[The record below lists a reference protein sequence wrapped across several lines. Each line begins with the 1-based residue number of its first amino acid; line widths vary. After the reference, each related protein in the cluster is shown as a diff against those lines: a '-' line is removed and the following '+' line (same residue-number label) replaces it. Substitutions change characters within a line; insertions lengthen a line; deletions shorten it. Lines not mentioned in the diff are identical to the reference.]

1 MVASP
6 QQRPS
11 SMVCLK
17 RELFTEIIENAVAA
31 SSIAAPT
38 ILGLSIDGCI
48 KNCNVGYLRKLQGI
62 GALLTILTASFLSS
76 AFGFFSSMHHIH
88 DLCWSRL
95 LPASLSL
102 WLIASTV
109 QEEFVDTSSRGDD
122 TLSEIIAVS
131 IPFALGCIGSMLGC
145 LLSFVFCFCS
155 RNNAVRVHQH
165 IFPGR
170 QHFFL
175 TPGHLVLN
183 PAEAAVAA
191 GCLCSAYIGGP
202 WNYFTTMRILENDDT
217 LPSFARDAVH
227 RVLGYVHY
235 PLAILD
241 LAH

>member
-1 MVASP
+1 
-6 QQRPS
+6 
-11 SMVCLK
+11 
-17 RELFTEIIENAVAA
+17 
-31 SSIAAPT
+31 
-38 ILGLSIDGCI
+38 
-48 KNCNVGYLRKLQGI
+48 
-62 GALLTILTASFLSS
+62 
-76 AFGFFSSMHHIH
+76 
-88 DLCWSRL
+88 
-95 LPASLSL
+95 L

-109 QEEFVDTSSRGDD
+109 QEEFDDTSSRGDD
-122 TLSEIIAVS
+122 TWSEIIAVS

-227 RVLGYVHY
+227 GVLGYVY
-235 PLAILD
+235 YFSRNPKSGALTLPLTSLLYWAEGHSDHLHLICYSCQSISTFYNQWSRQKEWHIYFLVD
-241 LAH
+241 AQQRTMTTNAP